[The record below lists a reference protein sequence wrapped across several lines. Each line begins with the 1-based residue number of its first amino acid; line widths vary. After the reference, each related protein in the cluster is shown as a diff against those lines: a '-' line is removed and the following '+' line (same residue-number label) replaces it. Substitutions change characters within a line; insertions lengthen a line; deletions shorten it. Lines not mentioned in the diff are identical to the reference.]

1 MEKLDGLTFFGHNK
15 GISDTDPIE
24 TVKMWVTAMY
34 YFNLEFDLPYND
46 LNGFTFYGSLK
57 TNEIE
62 ADEIYVKDNVRI
74 VLNSTEVIENT
85 YPIDTDI
92 HFIIKDT
99 LDRIFKWM
107 NTTY

>member
-1 MEKLDGLTFFGHNK
+1 M
-15 GISDTDPIE
+15 
-24 TVKMWVTAMY
+24 
-34 YFNLEFDLPYND
+34 FNLDKNNKKKFRESIKYLKRHA
-46 LNGFTFYGSLK
+46 TFQCCYGGY
-57 TNEIE
+57 
-62 ADEIYVKDNVRI
+62 EIYVKDNVSI
-74 VLNSTEVIENT
+74 VLNNTEVIENT